1 MAVSYR
7 GLTIK
12 FGGDTSDLQD
22 ALKKIQ
28 KSSKDTQADLKAIE
42 KALKFNPGNTDLLEQ
57 KVRKLNAAY
66 DETKKRLDA
75 YKQALQQLEEKK
87 QRGEQL
93 TEEEQR
99 QYDSFKREILKCEN
113 QLESYTDQ
121 LKKTNDEY
129 KASQTA
135 LYQLGQT
142 LEDNAD
148 KFSKAGDAMQK
159 VGGVMVGVSTAVT
172 GASLAAFDEVDA
184 GFDNVIK
191 ATGATGEAAQELQQ
205 SVENV
210 ATTLAGAQYSWE
222 AIGSTVGEVNTRFK
236 VTRGCRAGCVES
248 HDGIQHRCQQD
259 G

>member
-66 DETKKRLDA
+66 DETKDRLDA
-75 YKQALQQLEEKK
+75 YKQALQKLEEKK

-159 VGGVMVGVSTAVT
+159 VGGVMVGAGATRYNLLTFGSTFWGLRIPLGWWLGHVLWQDASGVFCAMLVSQIVQ
-172 GASLAAFDEVDA
+172 SLAMCRV
-184 GFDNVIK
+184 
-191 ATGATGEAAQELQQ
+191 LQARRWQ
-205 SVENV
+205 NFAMRSHRR
-210 ATTLAGAQYSWE
+210 G
-222 AIGSTVGEVNTRFK
+222 GS
-236 VTRGCRAGCVES
+236 
-248 HDGIQHRCQQD
+248 
-259 G
+259 